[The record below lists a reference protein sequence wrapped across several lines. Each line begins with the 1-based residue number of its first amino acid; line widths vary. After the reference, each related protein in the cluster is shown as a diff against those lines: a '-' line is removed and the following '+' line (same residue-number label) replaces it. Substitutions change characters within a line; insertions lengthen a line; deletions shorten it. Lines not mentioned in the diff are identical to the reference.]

1 MKKGFIFSLDSFFA
15 IILFTLVIFL
25 IYVFSINSF
34 GLNQQYFFSEDLLT
48 TLSNVKISE
57 LDLSNYPDINSMVSS
72 GKINYTEATIVE
84 QIVNFQLNDDQES
97 SNLFIDDIFIKVAD
111 ESLKTAIFI
120 GNVKIYGADPENVKN
135 LLSRTRLAIG
145 KKNS

>member
-57 LDLSNYPDINSMVSS
+57 LDLSNYPD
-72 GKINYTEATIVE
+72 TEATIVE